1 LDKNN
6 FKILQKNKLIL
17 YFKNHFKK
25 NFLTLRENHSNNIKI
40 LKIKMNSKSLKIT
53 IKEREFN
60 LRKKSLIKLILKVNQ
75 HKKDKILNFRKKNFR
90 KVKIL

>member
-1 LDKNN
+1 MDKNN

-25 NFLTLRENHSNNIKI
+25 KFLTLRENHSNNIKI